1 MKLKIT
7 RILCVFL
14 LIIATLAFG
23 YLFVLLSAVEALDQT
38 TWLGLGGCALVSL
51 GYAVLLL
58 NHWANAD
65 KLLIFAGVYAVVLLL
80 LLNTLG
86 LT

>member
-7 RILCVFL
+7 RIFCVFL
-14 LIIATLAFG
+14 LIIASTAFALLFTLLAEEETF
-23 YLFVLLSAVEALDQT
+23 SQT
-38 TWLGLGGCALVSL
+38 TWLGLGGSVLASL

-58 NHWANAD
+58 NNWANAD
-65 KLLIFAGVYAVVLLL
+65 KLLMFAGIYAVVLLL
-80 LLNTLG
+80 LINLLG

>member
-1 MKLKIT
+1 MKLTIT
-7 RILCVFL
+7 RIFCVFL

-23 YLFVLLSAVEALDQT
+23 YLFVLLSAVDALDQAM
-38 TWLGLGGCALVSL
+38 WLGIGGCALVSI

-58 NHWANAD
+58 RNWANAD
-65 KLLIFAGVYAVVLLL
+65 KLLIFAGVYAVVLLF